1 MITDPLVEV
10 TALIGSAVDDTG
22 QIALFVIGAVLTVA
36 VVLIGAG
43 YGWRLLKRH
52 VTGRKI

>member
-1 MITDPLVEV
+1 MLDPVASTTELVG
-10 TALIGSAVDDTG
+10 AFVDDAG
-22 QIALFVIGAVLTVA
+22 QIALFVISAVLTVA